1 MMRPRTYLSISLL
14 PAMGQNALAPVLP
27 PATTLAARP
36 GMAVVAHATTHEVT
50 RSNLTHD
57 GVHSIARLMDRSAY
71 FLLVPL
77 IAILAFVEVYPLAVS
92 VFLSVTDYTGGGAF
106 VGASNYASLFSQNAF
121 WSAVATSLLFADGSV
136 ALSTILGVL
145 FAYLLTRVR
154 KGRSFFEIVLLMP
167 VAAAPIVAGV
177 VWAPSAV
184 WDDLNTFWHFILGQP
199 FFNVTSYHLY
209 FPIMILSDS
218 WEWAP
223 MMMLVTL
230 SVLAS
235 IPEQVYEASES
246 FGASKWK
253 TFTSVGIPAIVN
265 SPVILFVI
273 IIRYVDAMRA
283 FEIPF
288 AWSGWL
294 SYTQPGSPTDTLGL
308 YLFKLLLIPPS
319 GVIPIPII
327 SAAALVMLAVT
338 VIAAT
343 LLFRLMRSL
352 RKI

>member
-1 MMRPRTYLSISLL
+1 MERTAYLLI
-14 PAMGQNALAPVLP
+14 
-27 PATTLAARP
+27 
-36 GMAVVAHATTHEVT
+36 
-50 RSNLTHD
+50 
-57 GVHSIARLMDRSAY
+57 
-71 FLLVPL
+71 VPL
-77 IAILAFVEVYPLAVS
+77 IAILAFVEVYPLVVS
-92 VFLSVTDYTGGGAF
+92 VYLSFTDYASGGAF
-106 VGASNYASLFSQNAF
+106 LAAANYASLFSQSAF
-121 WSAVATSLLFADGSV
+121 WTAVSTSVLYASGAAAV
-136 ALSTILGVL
+136 STILGII

-154 KGRSFFEIVLLMP
+154 RGRGFFEAVLLMP
-167 VAAAPIVAGV
+167 LAAAPIIAGV

-184 WDDLNTFWHFILGQP
+184 WDDLNTFWHFALGQP
-199 FFNVTSYHLY
+199 FFNVTSYGLY

-223 MMMLVTL
+223 MMMLVAL

-235 IPEQVYEASES
+235 VPKQIYEASEA

-265 SPVILFVI
+265 SPVIHFMI
-273 IIRYVDAMRA
+273 IIRFVDAMRT

-294 SYTQPGSPTDTLGL
+294 SYTQPGSPTDTLSL

-319 GVIPIPII
+319 EIIPIPLI
-327 SAAALVMLAVT
+327 SAAALVLLALTLTAT
-338 VIAAT
+338 V

>member
-1 MMRPRTYLSISLL
+1 
-14 PAMGQNALAPVLP
+14 
-27 PATTLAARP
+27 
-36 GMAVVAHATTHEVT
+36 
-50 RSNLTHD
+50 
-57 GVHSIARLMDRSAY
+57 MDRSAY
-71 FLLVPL
+71 VLIVPL

-92 VFLSVTDYTGGGAF
+92 VYLSFTDYSSGGAF
-106 VGASNYASLFSQNAF
+106 VGAANYATLLSQQEF
-121 WSAVATSLLFADGSV
+121 WVAVSTSLLYADGSV
-136 ALSTILGVL
+136 ALSTALGIL
-145 FAYLLTRVR
+145 FAYFLTRVR
-154 KGRSFFEIVLLMP
+154 KGRGIFEAVLLMP
-167 VAAAPIVAGV
+167 LAAAPIIAGI

-223 MMMLVTL
+223 MMMLVAL

-235 IPEQVYEASES
+235 VPKQVYEASES
-246 FGASKWK
+246 FGASKLK
-253 TFTSVGIPAIVN
+253 TFTSVGIPAIIN
-265 SPVILFVI
+265 SPVIHFMI
-273 IIRYVDAMRA
+273 IIRYVDAMRT

-294 SYTQPGSPTDTLGL
+294 SYTQPGAPTDALGL

-319 GVIPIPII
+319 GLIPIPII
-327 SAAALVMLAVT
+327 SAAALVLLAVT
-338 VIAAT
+338 LTAT
-343 LLFRLMRSL
+343 GLLFRLMRSL

>member
-1 MMRPRTYLSISLL
+1 
-14 PAMGQNALAPVLP
+14 
-27 PATTLAARP
+27 
-36 GMAVVAHATTHEVT
+36 
-50 RSNLTHD
+50 
-57 GVHSIARLMDRSAY
+57 MDRSAY
-71 FLLVPL
+71 LLLVPL
-77 IAILAFVEVYPLAVS
+77 VAILALVEVYPLAVS
-92 VFLSVTDYTGGGAF
+92 IYLSFTNYSAGGAF

-121 WSAVATSLLFADGSV
+121 WDAVATSLLYADGSV
-136 ALSTILGVL
+136 ALSTVLGVL

-154 KGRSFFEIVLLMP
+154 RGRGFFEAVFLMP
-167 VAAAPIVAGV
+167 LAAAPIIAGI

-184 WDDLNTFWHFILGQP
+184 WDDLNTFWHFVLGQP

-223 MMMLVTL
+223 MMMLVAL

-235 IPEQVYEASES
+235 VPKQVYEASET

-253 TFTSVGIPAIVN
+253 TFTSVGIPAILS
-265 SPVILFVI
+265 SPVIRFMV
-273 IIRYVDAMRA
+273 IIRYVDAMRT

-319 GVIPIPII
+319 GLIPIPII
-327 SAAALVMLAVT
+327 SAAALVLL
-338 VIAAT
+338 AAT
-343 LLFRLMRSL
+343 LTAAGLLFRVMRGL